1 VKEAPYAPTIDHHTH
16 GRFELRIGKGKK
28 WDGKVAVITGASSGI
43 GAATAERLALGG
55 MRLVLVARRH
65 ERLTAL
71 ADRIRAGGGHA
82 DVIAA
87 DLTVEGR
94 REEVFNLVE
103 DRFGGAEVLVNN
115 AGFGWYGY
123 YTDMEWSTAK
133 EMLQVNIGAV
143 AHLTKLF
150 LQKMKERN
158 AGHIINVGS
167 IAGSIPSQGVA
178 LYSATKAFLDA
189 FTTALFRELRDTAV
203 RVSVVRPGPVM
214 TEFFQRAKLQ
224 PGGSAVPAER
234 FAITPGV
241 VAERIWGLLQH
252 PRRVAT
258 IPWPLGLAP
267 WVEASMGWL
276 MDLIGPLLLRMQ
288 TPKA

>member
-1 VKEAPYAPTIDHHTH
+1 MIDRLLR
-16 GRFELRIGKGKK
+16 GRFELHIGKEKN

-43 GAATAERLALGG
+43 GAATAERLSLGG

-71 ADRIRAGGGHA
+71 ADRIRGRGGHA

-87 DLTVEGR
+87 DLTIEGN
-94 REEVFNLVE
+94 REQVFNLVE
-103 DRFGGAEVLVNN
+103 DKFGGADVLVNN

-123 YTDMEWSTAK
+123 YTDMAWSTAR

-143 AHLTKLF
+143 AHLTRLF

-189 FTTALFRELRDTAV
+189 FTTALFRELRGSAV

-214 TEFFQRAKLQ
+214 TEFFQRAKKR
-224 PGGSAVPAER
+224 PGGRAVPAER
-234 FAITPGV
+234 FAITPTV

-258 IPWPLGLAP
+258 IPWPLGIAP

-276 MDLIGPLLLRMQ
+276 MDLIGPLLLRTE
-288 TPKA
+288 TPES

>member
-1 VKEAPYAPTIDHHTH
+1 
-16 GRFELRIGKGKK
+16 LRIGREKN

-65 ERLTAL
+65 ERLITV
-71 ADRIRAGGGHA
+71 ADRIRAEGGHA

-87 DLTVEGR
+87 DLTLESS
-94 REEVFNLVE
+94 REEVFNQVE
-103 DRFGGAEVLVNN
+103 NTYGGADVLVNN

-123 YTDMEWSTAK
+123 YTDMAWSTAR
-133 EMLQVNIGAV
+133 EMLQVNIDAV
-143 AHLTKLF
+143 AHLTRLF

-158 AGHIINVGS
+158 TGHIINVGS

-189 FTTALFRELRDTAV
+189 FTTSLFRELRDTAV
-203 RVSVVRPGPVM
+203 RVSVVRPGPVR
-214 TEFFQRAKLQ
+214 TEFFHQAKAR

-234 FAITPGV
+234 FAITAGV

-252 PRRVAT
+252 PRRIAT
-258 IPWPLGLAP
+258 VPWPLGFAP
-267 WVEASMGWL
+267 WVEASLGWL
-276 MDLIGPLLLRMQ
+276 MDLVGPLLLRAKF
-288 TPKA
+288 PHV

>member
-1 VKEAPYAPTIDHHTH
+1 M
-16 GRFELRIGKGKK
+16 RIGNEKN

-55 MRLVLVARRH
+55 LRLVLVARRQ
-65 ERLTAL
+65 ERLTEL
-71 ADRIRAGGGHA
+71 ADRIRASGGYA

-87 DLTVEGR
+87 DLTVEER
-94 REEVFNLVE
+94 REGVFKLVE
-103 DRFGGAEVLVNN
+103 DSYGGADILVNN

-123 YTDMEWSTAK
+123 YTDMAWSTAR

-143 AHLTKLF
+143 AHLTRLF
-150 LQKMKERN
+150 LQSMRERN
-158 AGHIINVGS
+158 TGHIINIGS

-214 TEFFQRAKLQ
+214 TEFFQKAKKR
-224 PGGSAVPAER
+224 PGGSPVPAER

-288 TPKA
+288 TPEA